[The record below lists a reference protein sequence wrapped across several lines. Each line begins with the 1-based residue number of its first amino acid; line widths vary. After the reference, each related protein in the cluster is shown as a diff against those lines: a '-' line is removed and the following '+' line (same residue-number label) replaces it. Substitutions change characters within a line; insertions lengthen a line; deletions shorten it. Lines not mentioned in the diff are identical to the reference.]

1 MLLNSPIRKTTR
13 VMARGFS
20 MLELTF
26 VLVVIGVLLATAALN
41 YNSFM
46 VKGKIGAT
54 KKSLLTIKEALDS
67 YNAQQNGY
75 PATLAILAPE
85 FLERNKMKDGWKGEF
100 YYELNTGNVERPFD
114 LRSAG
119 ADRVIGTSDDID
131 VWNMDNDAP
140 RTN

>member
-1 MLLNSPIRKTTR
+1 
-13 VMARGFS
+13 

-54 KKSLLTIKEALDS
+54 KKSLATIKVALDS
-67 YNAQQNGY
+67 YNAQENTY
-75 PATLAILAPE
+75 PATLAGLVPGY
-85 FLERNKMKDGWKGEF
+85 LDRNKIKDGWKGEF
-100 YYELNTGNVERPFD
+100 YYELNTANVERPFD

-119 ADRVIGTSDDID
+119 PDKVIGTPDDID
-131 VWNMDNDAP
+131 VWNMDNEAP
-140 RTN
+140 RAN